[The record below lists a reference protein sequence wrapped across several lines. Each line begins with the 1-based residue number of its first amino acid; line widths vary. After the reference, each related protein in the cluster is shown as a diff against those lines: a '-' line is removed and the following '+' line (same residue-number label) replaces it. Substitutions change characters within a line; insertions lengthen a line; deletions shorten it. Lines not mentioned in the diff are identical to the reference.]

1 MTGADLNSPTD
12 PYAAPWTG
20 QTRRA
25 VTLAGAIAVAYL
37 AVTLVPIIRYTRSS
51 GELGPSAA
59 HVVALL
65 IGAALL
71 ASRAPRAQGWRAWLP
86 LLLGPFLYWELRW
99 LIPGLGH
106 AHQDAM
112 VIAWEHSLFPSD
124 PSRTLAERFY
134 HPAASELLHFAYAS
148 YYGIVLVP
156 PALLYLRAK
165 REEYAQTLLT
175 LSLVYAV
182 CFITFMLFPVDGP
195 RFLHGP
201 AAAPPG
207 PIRDAVL
214 SLLDSAS
221 ARGTAFPS
229 SHVAAAV
236 VASVCA
242 LRFQPWIGRLAA
254 VLTALLIVGTVY
266 GGFHYGV
273 DVLAGLIVGA
283 LVSIVG
289 AIAWR
294 LLGGDARNATA
305 AQ

>member
-1 MTGADLNSPTD
+1 MTGADLTSPTD
-12 PYAAPWTG
+12 PYAAHWPA
-20 QTRRA
+20 QAQRA
-25 VTLAGAIAVAYL
+25 VTLAGAIAIAYL
-37 AVTLVPIIRYTRSS
+37 GATLVPIIRYTRSS
-51 GELGPSAA
+51 GDVGPSAA
-59 HVVALL
+59 HVAALL
-65 IGAALL
+65 MGAALL
-71 ASRAPRAQGWRAWLP
+71 ASRSPRAQGWRAWLP
-86 LLLGPFLYWELRW
+86 LLLGPFLYWEQRW
-99 LIPGLGH
+99 LIPGLGR
-106 AHQDAM
+106 AHQDAL

-134 HPAASELLHFAYAS
+134 YPAASELLHFAYAS

-165 REEYAQTLLT
+165 REEYAQTLLS
-175 LSLVYAV
+175 LSLVYAA
-182 CFITFMLFPVDGP
+182 CFITFLLFPVDGP

-207 PIRDAVL
+207 PIRTAVL
-214 SLLDSAS
+214 SLLDTAS

-229 SHVAAAV
+229 SHVAAAIV
-236 VASVCA
+236 SSVCA

-273 DVLAGLIVGA
+273 DALAGLLVGA
-283 LVSIVG
+283 LISIVG

-294 LLGGDARNATA
+294 WLGGDARSATA